1 MIEILEEDLSK
12 NKKLTPE
19 LKKKIRK
26 IFGKNI
32 FIIGLILIYMALLT
46 LAFYK
51 MELNTLSTD
60 LKVLSTGFLVFA
72 IIKFEQGY
80 KNDNEGIF
88 LTGIELL
95 VLAIITLFMTVLIS
109 TDEHFF
115 QSIIMGISIF
125 VAVYYIVKSFVIR
138 GKIRKQ
144 HKKQVSDVRDIIKKG
159 EN

>member
-115 QSIIMGISIF
+115 QSTIMGISIF
-125 VAVYYIVKSFVIR
+125 VAVYYILKSFVIR

>member
-115 QSIIMGISIF
+115 QSTIMGISIF

-138 GKIRKQ
+138 GKIKKQ
-144 HKKQVSDVRDIIKKG
+144 HKKQVSDVRDIVKKG

>member
-60 LKVLSTGFLVFA
+60 LKVLSTGFLAFA

-138 GKIRKQ
+138 GKIKKQ
-144 HKKQVSDVRDIIKKG
+144 HKKQVSDVRDIVKKG

>member
-19 LKKKIRK
+19 LKKKIRR

-115 QSIIMGISIF
+115 QSIITILDISHFGIIE
-125 VAVYYIVKSFVIR
+125 Y
-138 GKIRKQ
+138 
-144 HKKQVSDVRDIIKKG
+144 
-159 EN
+159 

>member
-72 IIKFEQGY
+72 IIKFEKGY

-115 QSIIMGISIF
+115 QSTIMGISIF
-125 VAVYYIVKSFVIR
+125 VAVYYILKSFVIR

>member
-72 IIKFEQGY
+72 IIKFEKGY

-125 VAVYYIVKSFVIR
+125 AAVYYIVKSFVIR

>member
-19 LKKKIRK
+19 LKKKIRR

-138 GKIRKQ
+138 GKIKKQ
-144 HKKQVSDVRDIIKKG
+144 HKKQVSDVRDIVKKG

>member
-19 LKKKIRK
+19 LKKKIRR

-72 IIKFEQGY
+72 IIKFEKGY

-115 QSIIMGISIF
+115 QSTIMGISIF
-125 VAVYYIVKSFVIR
+125 VAVYYILKSFVIR

>member
-19 LKKKIRK
+19 LKKQIRK
-26 IFGKNI
+26 TFGKNI
-32 FIIGLILIYMALLT
+32 LIIGLILIYMGLLT

-60 LKVLSTGFLVFA
+60 LKVLSAGFLVFA

-88 LTGIELL
+88 LIGIE
-95 VLAIITLFMTVLIS
+95 VLALALITLFMTVLIS
-109 TDEHFF
+109 SDEHFF
-115 QSIIMGISIF
+115 QNVVMGISIF
-125 VAVYYIVKSFVIR
+125 VTIYYILKSFAIR
-138 GKIRKQ
+138 AKIKKQ

>member
-19 LKKKIRK
+19 LKKKIRR

-60 LKVLSTGFLVFA
+60 LKVLSTGFLAFA

-115 QSIIMGISIF
+115 QSTIMGISIF

-138 GKIRKQ
+138 GKIKKQ
-144 HKKQVSDVRDIIKKG
+144 HKKQVSDVRDIVKKG